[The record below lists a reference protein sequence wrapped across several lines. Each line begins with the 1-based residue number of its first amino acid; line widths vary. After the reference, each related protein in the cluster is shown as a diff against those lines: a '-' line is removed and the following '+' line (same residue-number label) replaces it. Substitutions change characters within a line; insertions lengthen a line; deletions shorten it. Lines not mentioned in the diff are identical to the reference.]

1 MPTCQSLSPQSFAD
15 DAPVQ
20 RVFCS
25 DALLHRIAAACSPR
39 NRLILGTLD
48 KACRRAAD
56 SPDLW
61 RVISWR
67 IVGGDQPA
75 RVWTYAEAAE
85 MGNRLSLVLRQ
96 FGRHCYKAG
105 RLHRQ
110 RAAGFAGGWCHRGG
124 HRVGGAG
131 LTHLVLHVHL
141 GRSTKHMC

>member
-1 MPTCQSLSPQSFAD
+1 MSVVTQEGFAD
-15 DAPVQ
+15 EPVQ

-39 NRLILGTLD
+39 SRLILGTLD

-67 IVGGDQPA
+67 IVGGDQPL

-85 MGNRLSLVLRQ
+85 MGNRLGLVLRQ
-96 FGRHCYKAG
+96 FGRHCFKA
-105 RLHRQ
+105 RCLHR
-110 RAAGFAGGWCHRGG
+110 
-124 HRVGGAG
+124 
-131 LTHLVLHVHL
+131 
-141 GRSTKHMC
+141 